1 VSLPEHEPGP
11 DERPTPSPDAGYFGR
26 SGSGDDQAERLR
38 ELESRY
44 RGVIDHLP
52 AVIYVDG
59 VADGAMMVDVS
70 PGIRELLG
78 IEPREWIE
86 NYLAWEDRIHP
97 DDRERVVA
105 ASDRSVATGEPFSV
119 EYRALHADGHV
130 VWIKED
136 SVLIHD
142 DDGNPM
148 HWLGVMLDVTE
159 LVETQQ
165 DLREVRTTYG
175 ALVEQIPAIVYRDLA
190 DESWT
195 TAYVSPQIR
204 EILGVDPSEWTG
216 ESKLWLEMLHPD
228 DRQRA
233 LEEVDQGIASGEP
246 YAVEYRMIAR
256 DGRTVWFRDG
266 ATVLHD
272 DEGVPTMIQGVML
285 DITERRNAEERLAFL
300 AYHDRLTGLP
310 NKAMFDE
317 LLELSLA
324 RASRHRMGCA
334 VLAVDVDN
342 FKLVNDSLG
351 HEAGDRLI
359 SLLAERIREATRE
372 TDLVAR
378 EGGDEFLLLLSDLE
392 RTSPVSDGDGAT
404 IVAESVANRVLRAL
418 HDPFTI
424 DGTELYVSASIG
436 ISVYPGDADDAGQ
449 LLRNA
454 DGAMFRAKA
463 AGPGAY
469 VTHQIDDADAL
480 TKLSLSTRLRKAVEQ
495 KAWALHYQ
503 PLVDLLSGEMVG
515 VEALI
520 RWPDPNGGL
529 VPPGE
534 FIPLAEEMGLIEAIG
549 DWVVE
554 EICRQDAEW
563 RADGLTL
570 DIGFNLSPRE
580 LWQMDPVERIVDRI
594 TRAGMEPGRVTIE
607 ITESTAMND
616 PDRIVDLLHRFHDAG
631 LRLAIDDFGT
641 GYSSLS
647 RLRYMPV
654 EILKIDRTF
663 VREVH
668 SDPQSASMVS
678 AIIAL
683 ASNLGMESL
692 AEGIETEAE
701 WRFLA
706 DRGCPLGQGDFF
718 SRPVAPEEI
727 LAQHRRAGL
736 TIVDGRLAG

>member
-1 VSLPEHEPGP
+1 VSLSRSDTNAPPRSAP
-11 DERPTPSPDAGYFGR
+11 AQADAGYFAAPG
-26 SGSGDDQAERLR
+26 AVETTERLR
-38 ELESRY
+38 ALEARY
-44 RGVIDHLP
+44 RSVVTHLP

-59 VADGAMMVDVS
+59 VVEGEHMVDVS
-70 PGIRELLG
+70 PGIRDLLG
-78 IEPREWIE
+78 IEPEDWIE
-86 NYLAWEDRIHP
+86 HYLGWERYLHP
-97 DDRERVVA
+97 DDRAEVIA
-105 ASDRSVATGEPFSV
+105 ASDRSVATGAPFRV
-119 EYRALHADGHV
+119 EYRALHAAGHV
-130 VWIKED
+130 VWVKEEA
-136 SVLIHD
+136 VLIHD
-142 DDGNPM
+142 EDGRPM

-159 LVETQQ
+159 LVTAQQ
-165 DLREVRTTYG
+165 HLREARSTYG
-175 ALVEQIPAIVYRDLA
+175 ALVEQIPAIVYQDLA

-233 LEEVDQGIASGEP
+233 LDEVDRGIASGQP

-256 DGRTVWFRDG
+256 DGRTVWFRDN

-272 DEGVPTMIQGVML
+272 DAGNPTMIQGVML
-285 DITERRNAEERLAFL
+285 DITERRDAEERLAFL
-300 AYHDRLTGLP
+300 AYHDHLTGLP

-324 RASRHRMGCA
+324 RAARHGIGCA
-334 VLAVDVDN
+334 VLALDVDN

-378 EGGDEFLLLLSDLE
+378 QGGDEFLMLLSDLE
-392 RTSPVSDGDGAT
+392 RVGPVSDGDGVT
-404 IVAESVANRVLRAL
+404 ITAESVANRVLRAL

-436 ISVYPGDADDAGQ
+436 ISVYPADADDAGQ

-454 DGAMFRAKA
+454 DAAMFRAKA

-469 VTHQIDDADAL
+469 VIHHADDADAL

-495 KAWALHYQ
+495 KAWTLHYQ
-503 PLVDLLSGEMVG
+503 PLVDLLSGDMVG

-520 RWPDPNGGL
+520 RWPDPSGGL

-554 EICRQDAEW
+554 EICRQDAAW

-580 LWQMDPVERIVDRI
+580 LWQMDPVERIVGRVV
-594 TRAGMEPGRVTIE
+594 RAGMEPGRVTIE

-616 PDRIVDLLHRFHDAG
+616 PDRIVDLLNRFHDAG
-631 LRLAIDDFGT
+631 FRLAIDDFGT

-706 DRGCPLGQGDFF
+706 DRGCPLGQGYFF
-718 SRPVAPEEI
+718 SRPVPPEEI
-727 LAQHRRAGL
+727 LARHRRTGL
-736 TIVDGRLAG
+736 TLVEGGLAG